1 MGMGGLKRCS
11 GKGGNV
17 IRKDGMPGDNIG
29 AARYH
34 GSSKMRGV
42 CSGAMEV
49 FEHGPRFP
57 LPLEA
62 DKCRINIGMKEGHGT
77 AGAEGPGTDIFG
89 SNA

>member
-1 MGMGGLKRCS
+1 MGGLKRCS

-29 AARYH
+29 ATRYH
-34 GSSKMRGV
+34 GSSEMRGV
-42 CSGAMEV
+42 RSRAMEV

-57 LPLEA
+57 LPLEV

-77 AGAEGPGTDIFG
+77 ASMEGAGTDIFG
-89 SNA
+89 SIA